1 MKLQDLPDVHEIGE
15 QIETPVED
23 WPGRCHQIAGSLID
37 MRLVTGRLIY
47 GHYLGPV
54 SEHSMFAN
62 RLGLPFI
69 QHGWIIHESGVV
81 VDPTR
86 WVFEH
91 EEPYIFIDLFG
102 ENSGQ
107 YDEGGNVWRATQ
119 TRPPPDFHK
128 SDQVVKIGTLDP
140 SVRWF
145 IMSLLSY
152 PPKITVKHVFWLA
165 NLPPDTLGSLTSDI
179 YQWIIDRDF
188 SGFIPIDNRIRYV
201 GQPRPN

>member
-1 MKLQDLPDVHEIGE
+1 MKLQDLPDVHEIGK
-15 QIETPVED
+15 QIGTPVED
-23 WPGRCHQIAGSLID
+23 WKGRCHEIAGGLID
-37 MRLVTGRLIY
+37 MKLVTGRLIY

-62 RLGLPFI
+62 KLELPFI
-69 QHGWIIHESGVV
+69 QHGWIIHESGMV

-102 ENSGQ
+102 ENNDQ

-119 TRPPPDFHK
+119 TRPPPDFRK
-128 SDQVVKIGTLDP
+128 SDQVVETDTLDP
-140 SVRWF
+140 AVRWF

-152 PPKITVKHVFWLA
+152 PPKVTSKHVFWLA
-165 NLPPDTLGSLTSDI
+165 NLPPDTLGSLVSDI

-188 SGFIPIDNRIRYV
+188 PGFIPIDNRIKYV
-201 GQPRPN
+201 GQP